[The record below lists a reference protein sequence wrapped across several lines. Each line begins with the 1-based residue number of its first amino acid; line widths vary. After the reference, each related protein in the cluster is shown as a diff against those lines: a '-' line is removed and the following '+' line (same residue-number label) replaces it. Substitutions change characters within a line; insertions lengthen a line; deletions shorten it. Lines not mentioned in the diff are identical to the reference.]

1 MPKLTINT
9 TINAPIKRCFDLA
22 LSVDLHKDSVST
34 TNEKAI
40 AGVTFGMMKLYDTVT
55 WQAIHFGIKFNMT
68 SAIPVLKEPNYFVS
82 QMIKGPFKKLYHQ
95 HLFEEKN
102 NQTIMTDIFEFEA
115 PYGMLGKVVEK
126 LVLTNHMKTFLVMRN
141 AYLKAIAES
150 EDWKK
155 YL

>member
-1 MPKLTINT
+1 MMIMPPKSSI
-9 TINAPIKRCFDLA
+9 IARAVRKIF
-22 LSVDLHKDSVST
+22 KDNGTRFPSNDKT

-40 AGVTFGMMKLYDTVT
+40 AGVTSGMMKLHDTVT
-55 WQAIHFGIKFNMT
+55 WQATHFGITFYMT
-68 SAIPVLKEPNYFVS
+68 SAIPVLQEPNYFVS

>member
-1 MPKLTINT
+1 
-9 TINAPIKRCFDLA
+9 
-22 LSVDLHKDSVST
+22 
-34 TNEKAI
+34 
-40 AGVTFGMMKLYDTVT
+40 MMKLQDTVT
-55 WQAIHFGIKFNMT
+55 WQATHFGINFNMT

-126 LVLTNHMKTFLVMRN
+126 LSSD
-141 AYLKAIAES
+141 AIPSHKPRHLAIQVG
-150 EDWKK
+150 
-155 YL
+155 